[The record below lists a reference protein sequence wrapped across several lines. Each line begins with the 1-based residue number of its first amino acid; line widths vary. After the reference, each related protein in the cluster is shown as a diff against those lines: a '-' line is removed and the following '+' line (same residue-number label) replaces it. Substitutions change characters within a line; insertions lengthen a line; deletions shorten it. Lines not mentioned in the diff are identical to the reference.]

1 MKSSGMILVLVT
13 VLCVPATG
21 RASSREG
28 GDTQADPT
36 PEANA
41 TQSTAAD
48 GPALDVASPSAV
60 DALQTGEVAV
70 EAPPERRTGFRTL
83 FRDLGGDFA
92 HVPSRDS
99 LFIAAIGGGAALALH
114 PIDTTFNAHL
124 ETSSIFGAGDRL
136 GDTATLMGGAFA
148 VYGVGRLSGHNRVT
162 HVAMDVVR
170 AQVVSEVMAQALKVA
185 VRRERPDA
193 SSGYSF
199 PSGHAAVTF
208 ATAAVLQRH
217 HGLKWA
223 LPAYGLASYV
233 AASRLHDN
241 VHYVSDVVFGA
252 AVGTLAGR
260 TVTRHGASSFAFM
273 PMAVPGGAA
282 FVVVRSH
289 RES

>member
-1 MKSSGMILVLVT
+1 MKSSGMILVLAT

-28 GDTQADPT
+28 GDTQVDPT
-36 PEANA
+36 PEAHA
-41 TQSTAAD
+41 TQSAAAD
-48 GPALDVASPSAV
+48 GPALDVASAAV
-60 DALQTGEVAV
+60 AALQTGEVAV
-70 EAPPERRTGFRTL
+70 ETPPERRTGFRTL

-99 LFIAAIGGGAALALH
+99 LFVAAIGGGAALALH

-124 ETSSIFGAGDRL
+124 ETSSIFGPSDRL
-136 GDTATLMGGAFA
+136 GDTATLMGAAFA
-148 VYGVGRLSGHNRVT
+148 VYGVGRVSRHNRVT

-170 AQVVSEVMAQALKVA
+170 AQVVSEVMAQTLKIA

-208 ATAAVLQRH
+208 ATATVLQRH
-217 HGLKWA
+217 HGFKWA

-241 VHYVSDVVFGA
+241 VHFVSDVVFGA

-260 TVTRHGASSFAFM
+260 TTSS
-273 PMAVPGGAA
+273 PLPW
-282 FVVVRSH
+282 
-289 RES
+289 